1 MKHVDCKCE
10 SYTDLASLISGM
22 VESGTS
28 IEDIATLVT
37 DALNAETKRQ
47 EEKKKNVAKEKDAV
61 ELMKLIAAFLA
72 THYGDT
78 TWDES
83 TITSGAKEFV
93 TILDEVYKV
102 MPAVKDIFDVAFTT
116 TKPKIKVDVAKPDKG
131 DVADAFDPMK
141 VFEDFIKNL

>member
-1 MKHVDCKCE
+1 MKHVDCKCK
-10 SYTDLASLISGM
+10 SNTDFASLISGM

-28 IEDIATLVT
+28 IEDIATLFT

-78 TWDES
+78 SWDEAA
-83 TITSGAKEFV
+83 ITSGAKEFV

-116 TKPKIKVDVAKPDKG
+116 VKPKAAKPDKG
-131 DVADAFDPMK
+131 DVVDTFDPMTI
-141 VFEDFIKNL
+141 FEDFIKNL

>member
-1 MKHVDCKCE
+1 MKNVDCKCQ
-10 SYTDLASLISGM
+10 SFTDFASLISGM

-28 IEDIATLVT
+28 IEDIATLFT

-78 TWDES
+78 SWDES
-83 TITSGAKEFV
+83 AITSGAKEFV

-116 TKPKIKVDVAKPDKG
+116 KPKIKVDVAKPDKG
-131 DVADAFDPMK
+131 NVADVFDPMT